1 MGAGM
6 SGAQAAAFRRLA
18 LAAAPEA
25 VLAEVLALNEAVEER
40 TAPLDPARLSTL
52 IARASFAEA
61 LVDAQ
66 GRVAGFLLGFDQ
78 DATHDSPNFRWFSE
92 HSEDFAYIDRVVVAP
107 WAQGRGVARTLYADY
122 AARARARG
130 LLRMT
135 CEVNRVPPNPES
147 DAFHAALGFEELA
160 QAIPLPGRMV
170 RYLGRPLADWP
181 DP

>member
-1 MGAGM
+1 M
-6 SGAQAAAFRRLA
+6 SAPQTAAFRRQA
-18 LAAAPEA
+18 LASAPES
-25 VLAEVLALNEAVEER
+25 VLAEVLALNEAVEDR

-61 LVDAQ
+61 RLDPE

-78 DATHDSPNFRWFSE
+78 DAIHDSPNFRWFTE
-92 HSEDFAYIDRVVVAP
+92 HVDGFAYVDRVVVAP
-107 WAQGRGVARTLYADY
+107 WAQGRGVARDLYAAY
-122 AARARARG
+122 AAEARDRG
-130 LLRMT
+130 LDRMT
-135 CEVNRVPPNPES
+135 CEINRVPPNPES